1 MKIFKYLFAFLL
13 LSTSAFSQ
21 SSRQIQSGDVT
32 GALGYTPLRSIG
44 AMLGP
49 NITCGTGLSCS
60 LNTMSVSGAG
70 SSGQIQFNNSGL
82 LGGFTMTGDATINTS
97 TGALTLSTANPTPG
111 SFGSA
116 SQCVSITTNGKGLIT
131 AASQTTCSPASVAL
145 GAITGLGTGV
155 ATWLATPS
163 SANLRAAVTDE
174 TGTGSLFF
182 QGGNIGAATGA
193 SLNLGGGTLYGGL
206 TNQYATAGNPATSGT
221 VDANVANR
229 IGVSSVA
236 LDTGA
241 FASGV
246 IWMQNR
252 LQADFSSNLAI
263 SLNPNGGNV
272 AIGKATAATALDVSG
287 TVTATT
293 FAGAGTSLS
302 GTAASLTAG
311 NATKLATARAIGI
324 AGSTG
329 LTATGVNFDG
339 TAAINP
345 ALTGTLVVANGGTGD
360 TGTAWTAYTG
370 AAACQTGAGTFTTTA
385 SRAKTLGKTV
395 WWQMDT
401 TITAIGT
408 CTGATFQFT
417 MPSTAQ
423 SGAGGAGR
431 EVAVA
436 GVNITC
442 WTSASTATTNCR
454 LEGGTA
460 LAVNMRFVVSGV
472 YESQ

>member
-49 NITCGTGLSCS
+49 NITCGAGLSCS

-70 SSGQIQFNNSGL
+70 SSGQIQFNNSGV
-82 LGGFTMTGDATINTS
+82 LGGFTMTGDATMNTS

-116 SQCVSITTNGKGLIT
+116 SQCVSFTTNGKGLIT
-131 AASQTTCSPASVAL
+131 AASQTACSIAL

-155 ATWLATPS
+155 AAWLATPS
-163 SANLRAAVTDE
+163 SANIRAAVTDE

-182 QGGNIGAATGA
+182 QGGNIGAATGT
-193 SLNLGGGTLYGGL
+193 SLNLGGFPLYGNF
-206 TNQYATAGNPATSGT
+206 TNQYATVGNPATSGT
-221 VDANVANR
+221 ADANVSVRLGMNA
-229 IGVSSVA
+229 VA

-246 IWMQNR
+246 IWQQAR
-252 LQADFSSNLAI
+252 LQSNLATNFAI

-287 TVTATT
+287 TVTATD
-293 FAGAGTSLS
+293 FAG
-302 GTAASLTAG
+302 
-311 NATKLATARAIGI
+311 
-324 AGSTG
+324 
-329 LTATGVNFDG
+329 
-339 TAAINP
+339 
-345 ALTGTLVVANGGTGD
+345 
-360 TGTAWTAYTG
+360 GTAWTAYSG
-370 AAACQTGAGTFTTTA
+370 AAACQTGSGTFTTTA

-401 TITAIGT
+401 TITAIGS
-408 CTGATFQFT
+408 CSGAAIQFT

-423 SGAGGAGR
+423 SGGGGAGR
-431 EVAVA
+431 EAGSSGI
-436 GVNITC
+436 GVNC